1 MSAIGNAASTD
12 PILRVLDFLTIDSTA
27 EGVRWPSARRFA
39 AIAWRYGSSAS
50 GPISIAGAHFIASLI
65 FLHSLSRME
74 FGLFAFLLVVVP
86 FCMSV
91 TSALLGAPFSASIAR
106 AKDLGEGE
114 VVTYLKMNVVTA
126 GSAVV
131 VVTALMLFAG
141 APIAVALMMGIY
153 GAVMVLRWF
162 GRCFA
167 FAGRNPFRAVS
178 SDFLYSGSLI
188 AALLLLT
195 LLHRLSMTSA
205 AVALLACACFSLPA
219 FGADYLR
226 RQLRPGNSGSLAA
239 YAPIWRDLTR
249 WSVLGV
255 ALTELTANAHAYL
268 VTFIS
273 GPSSFALLALGSLV
287 MRPVSLVFS
296 ALPDMERPIMAR
308 AIAAGNSQAA
318 FRTVNEFR
326 TATGA
331 VWAAT
336 LVLAGVLL
344 TWFPHLLLK
353 KGYDETQVIAVIAM
367 WSAIMLVRAI
377 RTPENVFLQAA
388 GEFKGL
394 ARAGMWSSVVSMVLT
409 LALLFAFGPIVSLG
423 GILAGDI
430 VMTLSIFSL
439 TKAWKARYA

>member
-1 MSAIGNAASTD
+1 
-12 PILRVLDFLTIDSTA
+12 
-27 EGVRWPSARRFA
+27 
-39 AIAWRYGSSAS
+39 
-50 GPISIAGAHFIASLI
+50 
-65 FLHSLSRME
+65 
-74 FGLFAFLLVVVP
+74 
-86 FCMSV
+86 
-91 TSALLGAPFSASIAR
+91 
-106 AKDLGEGE
+106 
-114 VVTYLKMNVVTA
+114 
-126 GSAVV
+126 
-131 VVTALMLFAG
+131 
-141 APIAVALMMGIY
+141 
-153 GAVMVLRWF
+153 MVLRWF

-188 AALLLLT
+188 AALVLLDLS
-195 LLHRLSMTSA
+195 HRLSITAA
-205 AVALLACACFSLPA
+205 AVALLACAAFSLPA
-219 FGADYLR
+219 FGMDYLR
-226 RQLRPGNSGSLAA
+226 RQLRPGNTGSLAA
-239 YAPIWRDLTR
+239 YGPIWRDLTR

-308 AIAAGNSQAA
+308 AIVAGNGAAA

-394 ARAGMWSSVVSMVLT
+394 ARAGMFSSVVSMILT
-409 LALLFAFGPIVSLG
+409 LVLLFAFGPIVSLG

-430 VMTLSIFSL
+430 VMTLGIFSL
-439 TKAWKARYA
+439 TKAWKARHA

>member
-1 MSAIGNAASTD
+1 
-12 PILRVLDFLTIDSTA
+12 
-27 EGVRWPSARRFA
+27 
-39 AIAWRYGSSAS
+39 
-50 GPISIAGAHFIASLI
+50 
-65 FLHSLSRME
+65 
-74 FGLFAFLLVVVP
+74 
-86 FCMSV
+86 
-91 TSALLGAPFSASIAR
+91 
-106 AKDLGEGE
+106 
-114 VVTYLKMNVVTA
+114 
-126 GSAVV
+126 
-131 VVTALMLFAG
+131 
-141 APIAVALMMGIY
+141 
-153 GAVMVLRWF
+153 
-162 GRCFA
+162 
-167 FAGRNPFRAVS
+167 
-178 SDFLYSGSLI
+178 
-188 AALLLLT
+188 
-195 LLHRLSMTSA
+195 
-205 AVALLACACFSLPA
+205 
-219 FGADYLR
+219 
-226 RQLRPGNSGSLAA
+226 
-239 YAPIWRDLTR
+239 
-249 WSVLGV
+249 
-255 ALTELTANAHAYL
+255 
-268 VTFIS
+268 
-273 GPSSFALLALGSLV
+273 

-336 LVLAGVLL
+336 LLLAGVLL

-430 VMTLSIFSL
+430 VMTLNIFSL